1 MKKEKWEKVYV
12 GNTRYIVS
20 NLGNVY
26 KVTTTKTEK
35 LHFNNKMPYLYIS
48 DSPLHRVVAILFVK
62 NPDNKPIINHKNG
75 NKRDNRA
82 VNLEWCTQ
90 KENLIHALDTG
101 LRKTKYYKPNATTI
115 DKTVMYAS
123 RALLEVRKLNKQKSP

>member
-1 MKKEKWEKVYV
+1 MKKEKWKPVYV
-12 GNTRYIVS
+12 GKTRYIVS

-26 KVTTTKTEK
+26 KVTKTKTER
-35 LHFNNKMPYLYIS
+35 LLFNNKMTYIHIS
-48 DSPLHRVVAILFVK
+48 DSPLHRVVATLFVK

-82 VNLEWCTQ
+82 SNLEWCTQ
-90 KENLIHALDTG
+90 QENIVHALDTG

-115 DKTVMYAS
+115 DKTVINAS
-123 RALLEVRKLNKQKSP
+123 KALLAVRKTIE

>member
-1 MKKEKWEKVYV
+1 MEKEIWKKVYV

-20 NLGNVY
+20 NLGNVI
-26 KVTTTKTEK
+26 KVTKNKTEK
-35 LHFNNKMPYLYIS
+35 MLFNNKLTYIHIS
-48 DSPLHRVVAILFVK
+48 DSPLHRVVAILFVD
-62 NPDNKPIINHKNG
+62 NPYNKPIINHKNG

-90 KENLIHALDTG
+90 QENILHALDTG

-115 DKTVMYAS
+115 DKTVIYAS
-123 RALLEVRKLNKQKSP
+123 MVLRSIQLKDSAK

>member
-1 MKKEKWEKVYV
+1 MEKEIWKKVYV

-20 NLGNVY
+20 NLGNVI
-26 KVTTTKTEK
+26 KVTKNKTEK
-35 LHFNNKMPYLYIS
+35 MLFNNKLTYIHIS
-48 DSPLHRVVAILFVK
+48 DSPLHRVVAILFVD
-62 NPDNKPIINHKNG
+62 NPYNKPIINHKNG

-90 KENLIHALDTG
+90 QENILHALDTG

-115 DKTVMYAS
+115 DKTVIYAS
-123 RALLEVRKLNKQKSP
+123 MVLRSIQLRDSAK